1 MAKTQAIEDA
11 VRKYNF
17 LKSKRDSYDAEYKDL
32 VKYLSPSR
40 GMFEGDNP
48 GENKNDR
55 YAKIIDPSATVSL
68 RLFAAGLQGGLNSPA
83 RPWFKIQS
91 SDPDKNKHRAFKEYF
106 HAIEAQIYN
115 ALDKSNFY
123 NQSHLAYYEQG
134 AFGTAALSME
144 PDYRRI
150 VRFSTMTVGE
160 YWVDVGTD
168 GVVDTLCRKL
178 YMTAKNMVA
187 RWGRDRVTTAVRT
200 AMDNKH
206 YYTLF
211 PVYHLIE
218 PRENRDATRI
228 DVLNMQHKSIY
239 FELAGED
246 VLGESGFRERPVA
259 VPRWDNVNHTAYGVG
274 PGHEVLR
281 QVKMLQEM
289 QMTKLRA
296 EHLKVDPPLVGPMSL
311 KDKRINS
318 LPGGR
323 NYMDMDKAGQ
333 YGPLFNVNYDIQAA
347 IEGINDVRS
356 IIERCLYTDLFIM
369 LEQKPDMTATEILER
384 KEEKLFALGPAIE
397 RQTDEFLEAVI
408 DFTYAALL
416 DRRMIPPAP
425 QELEGE
431 ELEIDYISSLA
442 QAQKLAG
449 LRSTQAYITVGI
461 DLSAAVPEVLDKMDV
476 DKIMDE
482 VADITGI
489 PPALNR
495 SDEEVQEIRERR
507 QQAIDEA
514 KGEEQ
519 ATMDVE
525 RMKVLSQADLG
536 NGQNALTAL
545 QGAM

>member
-11 VRKYNF
+11 VKKFNF
-17 LKSKRDSYDAEYKDL
+17 LKAKRDSYDAEYKDL

-55 YAKIIDPSATVSL
+55 YAKIIDPSASVAL
-68 RLFAAGLQGGLNSPA
+68 RYLAAGIQGGLNSPA
-83 RPWFKIQS
+83 RPWFKLQS
-91 SDPDKNKHRAFKEYF
+91 SDPDKNKHKAFKDYF
-106 HAIEAQIYN
+106 YKVETAIYN
-115 ALDKSNFY
+115 AFDKSNFY
-123 NQSHLAYYEQG
+123 NQSHLAYHEQG
-134 AFGTAALSME
+134 GFGTACMIME
-144 PDYRRI
+144 PDFRRF
-150 VRFSTMTVGE
+150 VRFSTMTIGE
-160 YWVDVGTD
+160 YWIDVGTD
-168 GVVDTLCRKL
+168 GTVDTVCRKL
-178 YMTAKNMVA
+178 FMTAKNMVA
-187 RWGRDRVTTAVRT
+187 RWGADRVTPAVKTAV
-200 AMDNKH
+200 DNKN
-206 YYTLF
+206 YFALF

-218 PRENRDATRI
+218 PRENRDVTRI
-228 DVLNMQHKSIY
+228 DVLNMAYRSVY
-239 FELAGED
+239 FELAGND
-246 VLGESGFRERPVA
+246 VLGESGFDEKPVA
-259 VPRWDNVNHTAYGVG
+259 VPRWDSVNHSAYGVG
-274 PGHEVLR
+274 PGHEVMR

-296 EHLKVDPPLVGPMSL
+296 EHLSVDPPLVAPMSL

-323 NYMDMDKAGQ
+323 NFMDTDKAGQ

-397 RQTDEFLEAVI
+397 RQTDEFLEPSI
-408 DFTYAALL
+408 EFTYSALL
-416 DRRMIPPAP
+416 KRGLLPPAP
-425 QELEGE
+425 QELQGE
-431 ELEIDYISSLA
+431 ELEIDYVSSLA

-449 LRSTQAYITVGI
+449 LRSTQAYIAVGI
-461 DLSAAVPEVLDKMDV
+461 DLSAAIPEVLDKMDA

-495 SDEEVQEIRERR
+495 SDEEVQEIRTQR

-519 ATMDVE
+519 VNMDVE
-525 RMKVLSQADLG
+525 RMKALSQADMG

-545 QGAM
+545 QGGM

>member
-1 MAKTQAIEDA
+1 MGKTQAIDDA
-11 VRKYNF
+11 VKKFNF
-17 LKSKRDSYDAEYKDL
+17 LKGKRDSYDTEYKDL

-134 AFGTAALSME
+134 GFGMAALSME

-187 RWGRDRVTTAVRT
+187 RWGKGRVTAAVKTAVE
-200 AMDNKH
+200 NKN

-228 DVLNMQHKSIY
+228 DVLNMKHKSIY
-239 FELAGED
+239 FEMSGED
-246 VLGESGFRERPVA
+246 VLGESGFNEKPLA

-296 EHLKVDPPLVGPMSL
+296 EHLSVDPPLVAPMSL

-323 NYMDMDKAGQ
+323 NFMDMDKAGQ
-333 YGPLFNVNYDIQAA
+333 YGPLFNVNYNLQAA

-356 IIERCLYTDLFIM
+356 IIDRCLYTDLFIM

-397 RQTDEFLEAVI
+397 RQTDEFLENVI

-449 LRSTQAYITVGI
+449 LRSTQAYIAVGI
-461 DLSAAVPEVLDKMDV
+461 DLSAAIPEVLDKMDA

-525 RMKVLSQADLG
+525 RMKALSQADLG

>member
-1 MAKTQAIEDA
+1 MAKTQAIDDA
-11 VRKYNF
+11 VKKFNF
-17 LKSKRDSYDAEYKDL
+17 LKGKRDSYDTEYKDL

-83 RPWFKIQS
+83 RPWFKLQS

-106 HAIEAQIYN
+106 HSVEAQIYN

-134 AFGTAALSME
+134 GFGTAALSME

-187 RWGRDRVTTAVRT
+187 RWGRDRVTTAVRS
-200 AMDNKH
+200 AMENKS

-211 PVYHLIE
+211 PVYHLVE

-228 DVLNMQHKSIY
+228 DVLNMKHKSIY
-239 FELAGED
+239 FEMSGED
-246 VLGESGFRERPVA
+246 VLGESGFNEKPLA

-296 EHLKVDPPLVGPMSL
+296 EHLSVDPPLVAPMSL

-323 NYMDMDKAGQ
+323 NFMDMDKAGQ

-397 RQTDEFLEAVI
+397 RQTDEFLKNVI

-425 QELEGE
+425 RELEGE

-449 LRSTQAYITVGI
+449 LRSTQAYIAVGI
-461 DLSAAVPEVLDKMDV
+461 DLSAAIPEVLDKMDV

-495 SDEEVQEIRERR
+495 SDEEVQEIRTQR

-519 ATMDVE
+519 VNMDVE
-525 RMKVLSQADLG
+525 RMKALSQADMG

-545 QGAM
+545 QGGM